1 MIKRSCV
8 IIEKEFLQ
16 VYSFQMLESDRN
28 LQQTYCQSRMPF
40 HCAKMINAEAAALV
54 DAEEFPI
61 WINNCKEAFQR
72 MSCLV
77 YAKFLLVL
85 FETRHNKCSY
95 NYRKTKKWGILLVN
109 DYKSLKCTFYEPTFN
124 RNKIKHV
131 VSVLS

>member
-1 MIKRSCV
+1 
-8 IIEKEFLQ
+8 
-16 VYSFQMLESDRN
+16 
-28 LQQTYCQSRMPF
+28 MPF

-72 MSCLV
+72 IPCLV

-95 NYRKTKKWGILLVN
+95 NYKKSGAFYLL
-109 DYKSLKCTFYEPTFN
+109 TITN
-124 RNKIKHV
+124 R
-131 VSVLS
+131 

>member
-1 MIKRSCV
+1 
-8 IIEKEFLQ
+8 
-16 VYSFQMLESDRN
+16 
-28 LQQTYCQSRMPF
+28 MPF

-72 MSCLV
+72 IPCLV

-109 DYKSLKCTFYEPTFN
+109 DYKSLKCTVYEPTFN